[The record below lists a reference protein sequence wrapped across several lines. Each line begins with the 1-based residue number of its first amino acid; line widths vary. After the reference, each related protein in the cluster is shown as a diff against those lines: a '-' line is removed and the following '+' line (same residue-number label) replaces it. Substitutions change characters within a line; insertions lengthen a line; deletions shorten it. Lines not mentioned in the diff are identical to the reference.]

1 MYQHILA
8 LVFAVN
14 EINKNSKLLLNS
26 SLGFLILN
34 NYYIARMT
42 YKATLNLLCQHNRHV
57 PNFICDAQKK
67 IVASI
72 GGLMTETSVIMAN
85 IFAVYKVPQMVPDEA
100 YQYIGI
106 VGLLQH
112 FGWTWIGLL
121 AVDDDY
127 GDRFLQAMVPLLTQN
142 SICYAFILRLPKRSY
157 FDDYADFLLGQV
169 DNYRVLMEEKATVCF
184 VYGEHPS
191 WQDLRMMLLFAPFFS
206 LPPLAKVWI
215 VTSQWDFE
223 SLSVQRMWD
232 IQHFHGAISVTVHSN
247 QPLGFQQ
254 FVHNIK
260 PFWAKED
267 HFIQN
272 FWEQAFSCS
281 LKIFSVNMEISKFCT
296 GEEKLESLP
305 HTFFEMNMIGHSYNI
320 YNAVYTVAHALHAMY
335 ISNSKHRR
343 LLEGGKVG
351 FQVVQPWL
359 NGLKNDPSNYRPIS
373 LLSIV
378 GKMHA
383 SYLGSKLKLW
393 VSANNILGEE
403 QIGFKSGCSI
413 LDHCLV
419 LAQLAYKYSK
429 PRGDLLEM
437 ELNGAKAMV
446 KQRLVDIDNQEL
458 LVAASGPCSPHSLGL
473 ADSPSK
479 EGRRWLFVPKYRRAF
494 SLARFDALPSKLLE
508 GSAGDTVSF
517 DENGQLLADFDVI
530 NWVTFP
536 NNSFVRVKVGRLEPH
551 APLGKELTLNDDQI
565 LWHRRF
571 NQVQPISV
579 CNDNCYPGYSRK
591 KKEGERFCCY
601 DCVPCPEGMISDKK
615 DMDACSNCPEDQY
628 PNKDRNQCI
637 PKILSYLS
645 FNELLGII
653 FTTSAISFSLI
664 TVLVIGVFKKYQDTP
679 IVKAN
684 NRTLTY
690 ILLFSLLLCFL
701 CSLLFIGHPG
711 KVTCLLRQM
720 GFGLV
725 FSMALSSV
733 LAKTIT
739 VLMAFMVTKPGS
751 RMRKWVG
758 KRMAYSIVLS
768 GLFFQTGIC
777 MVWLITSPPFPDADR
792 HSMNEEILLECN
804 EGSPIMFYCVLG
816 YLGILATV
824 SFTIAFLARKLPD
837 SFNEA
842 KFITFSMLIFCSVWV
857 SFVPAYQSTK
867 GKHMVAVEIFSI
879 LSSSAGLLGSIFSP
893 KCYIIILRPELNN
906 KEHLRRREK

>member
-8 LVFAVN
+8 LAFAIK
-14 EINKNSKLLLNS
+14 EINENPKLLLNIT
-26 SLGFLILN
+26 LGFHILN
-34 NYYIARMT
+34 NYYIAKMT
-42 YKATLNLLCQHNRHV
+42 YKDTLNLLCRQNRHV
-57 PNFICDAQKK
+57 PNFICVAQKK
-67 IVASI
+67 LVACI
-72 GGLMTETSVIMAN
+72 GGLMTEVSAIMAN
-85 IFAVYKVPQMVPDEA
+85 IFAVYKVSQMVPDEA

-106 VGLLQH
+106 VRLLQN
-112 FGWTWIGLL
+112 FGWTWIRLL

-127 GDRFLQAMVPLLTQN
+127 GDRFLQAIVPLLTQN

-157 FDDYADFLLGQV
+157 LDDFTDF
-169 DNYRVLMEEKATVCF
+169 
-184 VYGEHPS
+184 
-191 WQDLRMMLLFAPFFS
+191 
-206 LPPLAKVWI
+206 
-215 VTSQWDFE
+215 
-223 SLSVQRMWD
+223 
-232 IQHFHGAISVTVHSN
+232 
-247 QPLGFQQ
+247 
-254 FVHNIK
+254 
-260 PFWAKED
+260 
-267 HFIQN
+267 
-272 FWEQAFSCS
+272 
-281 LKIFSVNMEISKFCT
+281 
-296 GEEKLESLP
+296 
-305 HTFFEMNMIGHSYNI
+305 
-320 YNAVYTVAHALHAMY
+320 
-335 ISNSKHRR
+335 
-343 LLEGGKVG
+343 
-351 FQVVQPWL
+351 
-359 NGLKNDPSNYRPIS
+359 
-373 LLSIV
+373 IV
-378 GKMHA
+378 GQLHHF
-383 SYLGSKLKLW
+383 LKC
-393 VSANNILGEE
+393 AFFNN
-403 QIGFKSGCSI
+403 
-413 LDHCLV
+413 
-419 LAQLAYKYSK
+419 
-429 PRGDLLEM
+429 
-437 ELNGAKAMV
+437 
-446 KQRLVDIDNQEL
+446 
-458 LVAASGPCSPHSLGL
+458 
-473 ADSPSK
+473 
-479 EGRRWLFVPKYRRAF
+479 
-494 SLARFDALPSKLLE
+494 
-508 GSAGDTVSF
+508 SAGDTVSF
-517 DENGQLLADFDVI
+517 GENGQLLADFDVT

-551 APLGKELTLNDDQI
+551 APLGKELTLHDNHI
-565 LWHRRF
+565 LWHRSF
-571 NQVQPISV
+571 NQMQPISV

-601 DCVPCPEGMISDKK
+601 DCVPCPEGMISNKK
-615 DMDACSNCPEDQY
+615 DMDACINCPEDQY
-628 PNKDRNQCI
+628 PNDQNQCI

-645 FNELLGII
+645 YNELLGII

-690 ILLFSLLLCFL
+690 ILLVSLLLCFL

-768 GLFFQTGIC
+768 GSFFQAGIC

-816 YLGILATV
+816 DLGFLATV

>member
-8 LVFAVN
+8 LAFAIN
-14 EINKNSKLLLNS
+14 EINKNPKLLLNIT
-26 SLGFLILN
+26 LGFHILN
-34 NYYIARMT
+34 NYYIAKMT
-42 YKATLNLLCQHNRHV
+42 YKATLNLLCTQNRHV
-57 PNFICDAQKK
+57 PNFVCDAQKK
-67 IVASI
+67 LVACI
-72 GGLMTETSVIMAN
+72 GGLMTETSAIMAN
-85 IFAVYKVPQMVPDEA
+85 IFAVNKVPQMVPDES
-100 YQYIGI
+100 YQYTG
-106 VGLLQH
+106 VVRLLLH

-169 DNYRVLMEEKATVCF
+169 NNYLVLTGKKVNICF
-184 VYGEHPS
+184 VYGEPPS
-191 WQDLRMMLLFAPFFS
+191 WQDLRIMLFCAPFLS

-223 SLSVQRMWD
+223 SLSVQSLWD

-320 YNAVYTVAHALHAMY
+320 YNAVYAVAHALHAMY

-359 NGLKNDPSNYRPIS
+359 LHHFLKCTFF
-373 LLSIV
+373 
-378 GKMHA
+378 
-383 SYLGSKLKLW
+383 
-393 VSANNILGEE
+393 NN
-403 QIGFKSGCSI
+403 
-413 LDHCLV
+413 
-419 LAQLAYKYSK
+419 
-429 PRGDLLEM
+429 
-437 ELNGAKAMV
+437 
-446 KQRLVDIDNQEL
+446 
-458 LVAASGPCSPHSLGL
+458 
-473 ADSPSK
+473 
-479 EGRRWLFVPKYRRAF
+479 
-494 SLARFDALPSKLLE
+494 
-508 GSAGDTVSF
+508 SAGDTVSF
-517 DENGQLLADFDVI
+517 DENGQLLADFDI
-530 NWVTFP
+530 TNWVTFP
-536 NNSFVRVKVGRLEPH
+536 NNSFVRVQVGRLERQ
-551 APLGKELTLNDDQI
+551 APLGKELTLNDNQI
-565 LWHRRF
+565 LWHRSF

-615 DMDACSNCPEDQY
+615 DMDACINCPEDQY

-645 FNELLGII
+645 YNELLGII
-653 FTTSAISFSLI
+653 FTTSAISFSLT
-664 TVLVIGVFKKYQDTP
+664 TVLVIGVLKKYQDTP

-690 ILLFSLLLCFL
+690 ILLVSLLLCFL

-739 VLMAFMVTKPGS
+739 VLMAFMVTRPGS

-758 KRMAYSIVLS
+758 RRMAYSIVLS
-768 GLFFQTGIC
+768 GSFFQAGIC

-816 YLGILATV
+816 YLGFLATV

-867 GKHMVAVEIFSI
+867 GKHMIAVEIFSI

-906 KEHLRRREK
+906 KEHLRRRGK